1 MPHTTCT
8 DGRVY
13 QVGGKSF
20 VFFRTER
27 RDAVDPETGEPYD
40 EQPESP

>member
-13 QVGGKSF
+13 KVGGKSF
-20 VFFRTER
+20 VYFRTER
-27 RDAVDPETGEPYD
+27 PDAVDPETGEPYD